1 MHDKREIASTTMVV
15 RKKVTRFDSVR
26 PQIECAMGMLKGQWR
41 ITMTTKKLI
50 FRSLL
55 LLLISFAGPRLMHG
69 AIAPESSGAAVSAQ
83 PSAVDVTGTWSG
95 TFESRQPHF
104 SPFTITVVINT
115 DASGHLVGTSSVGSD
130 CVKDGSFQVT
140 VSGSS
145 IVLAGGDK
153 EGNHITFRGTID
165 NTGTLLNLKYILNG
179 SASARCESDDG
190 NGTMGRR

>member
-1 MHDKREIASTTMVV
+1 
-15 RKKVTRFDSVR
+15 
-26 PQIECAMGMLKGQWR
+26 
-41 ITMTTKKLI
+41 MTIKKLVS
-50 FRSLL
+50 RCSLL
-55 LLLISFAGPRLMHG
+55 LLLISFAGPRLVHG
-69 AIAPESSGAAVSAQ
+69 AGAPGSPGAAVSAVSAQ

-165 NTGTLLNLKYILNG
+165 STGTLLNLKYILNG

-190 NGTMGRR
+190 TGTMGKR

>member
-1 MHDKREIASTTMVV
+1 
-15 RKKVTRFDSVR
+15 
-26 PQIECAMGMLKGQWR
+26 
-41 ITMTTKKLI
+41 MTIKKLI
-50 FRSLL
+50 FRSLV

-69 AIAPESSGAAVSAQ
+69 AVVGAAVSAQ

-115 DASGHLVGTSSVGSD
+115 DASGHLVGTSSVSSD

-165 NTGTLLNLKYILNG
+165 NTGTLLNLNYILNG

-190 NGTMGRR
+190 NGTMGKR